1 MIMAKRKRLE
11 VIKRYISPNLCYAE
25 VTCELGCKP
34 SAICSW
40 VLKTSG
46 VAEYVEIMAEHK
58 LGLWGR
64 VTQSVLE
71 RDVLIG
77 GREFMFSFG
86 TRPDDTF
93 LTIFLDCR
101 YRQVRICGIPEL
113 IFSFIKAFNG
123 EIVIKSLLYEYAKA
137 VLQHEEVV

>member
-1 MIMAKRKRLE
+1 M
-11 VIKRYISPNLCYAE
+11 
-25 VTCELGCKP
+25 
-34 SAICSW
+34 
-40 VLKTSG
+40 LKTSG

-77 GREFMFSFG
+77 GRE
-86 TRPDDTF
+86 
-93 LTIFLDCR
+93 
-101 YRQVRICGIPEL
+101 L

-123 EIVIKSLLYEYAKA
+123 AIVIKSLLYEYAKA

>member
-46 VAEYVEIMAEHK
+46 VAEYAEIMAEHK
-58 LGLWGR
+58 LGLWGASNT
-64 VTQSVLE
+64 VGS
-71 RDVLIG
+71 
-77 GREFMFSFG
+77 
-86 TRPDDTF
+86 
-93 LTIFLDCR
+93 
-101 YRQVRICGIPEL
+101 
-113 IFSFIKAFNG
+113 
-123 EIVIKSLLYEYAKA
+123 
-137 VLQHEEVV
+137 